1 MIGLLFILFLNF
13 NCYNQKSIAE
23 SIGESIGESMAYVLS
38 SFIGIGI
45 ANIFFMKYMYWY

>member
-23 SIGESIGESMAYVLS
+23 SIAESIGQSMAYFLS
-38 SFIGIGI
+38 SVIGIGI
-45 ANIFFMKYMYWY
+45 DYTFQKYC

>member
-13 NCYNQKSIAE
+13 NCYNQKSI
-23 SIGESIGESMAYVLS
+23 GESIGECMAYFLS

-45 ANIFFMKYMYWY
+45 ANTFFMKYMYWY